1 MTEFSTI
8 VYKDVGPYQRRGG
21 TYSTVTINDQAD
33 LDAALAAGCV
43 THPDLIEQAPAAD
56 KAGKPATDDNAPPTR
71 AEMEAKATELGIEFT
86 GRTSDKKLLGLIDAA
101 LASKE

>member
-1 MTEFSTI
+1 MTEFPTI

-21 TYSTVTINDQAD
+21 TYSTVTVNDQAD

-43 THPDLIEQAPAAD
+43 THPDFIGQAPA
-56 KAGKPATDDNAPPTR
+56 KAAAPDDNAPPTR

-101 LASKE
+101 LAAKE